1 MDSLPPIK
9 GFLETSFLDWPK
21 KIAAVIFLPFCN
33 FRCPFCQNLR
43 LIHDPHLLPNISLSH
58 VLKRLEAWKDWIDGV
73 CITGGEPTLH
83 QSLPGFL
90 RLFKER
96 NLLVKVDTNGSNP
109 EILES
114 LLRDKLI
121 DCIAMDVKA
130 PFRDAVYSRLIGV
143 PVNLRQIRNSIELI
157 RNSKAEPIFRMT
169 VVPGLLAEDDIYEVA
184 EELRPA
190 KHFTLQQFSPE
201 NVIDPE
207 LRKVLPWTQEKID
220 RIQKAVNKIL
230 RGE

>member
-21 KIAAVIFLPFCN
+21 KIAAVIFLPLCN

-43 LIHDPHLLPNISLSH
+43 LIHDPHLLQNISLSH

-83 QSLPGFL
+83 QSLPDFI

-109 EILES
+109 EILGS

-130 PFRDAVYSRLIGV
+130 PFRDEVYSRLIGV
-143 PVNLRQIRNSIELI
+143 PVNLKQIRNSIELI
-157 RNSKAEPIFRMT
+157 RNSKAEPVFRMT

-184 EELRPA
+184 EDLRPA

-201 NVIDPE
+201 SVIDPE